1 MEMQSYEF
9 WFVVGSQSLYGPEV
23 LETVANR
30 AAEMVGALNASGNLP
45 CKLVYKVTAKTNKE
59 IADVVREANYDPTAP
74 VSSPGATPSALP
86 RCGSTA
92 LPACKSR
99 TAILPPSTT
108 VQSPTRRST
117 WTL

>member
-59 IADVVREANYDPTAP
+59 IAEAIEKQYGVAVDKKKVNAGEIKAFGSYTAE
-74 VSSPGATPSALP
+74 VKLYTGISAKM
-86 RCGSTA
+86 G
-92 LPACKSR
+92 
-99 TAILPPSTT
+99 
-108 VQSPTRRST
+108 VEVGE
-117 WTL
+117 

>member
-45 CKLVYKVTAKTNKE
+45 CKLVYKGGQ
-59 IADVVREANYDPTAP
+59 
-74 VSSPGATPSALP
+74 PG
-86 RCGSTA
+86 
-92 LPACKSR
+92 
-99 TAILPPSTT
+99 
-108 VQSPTRRST
+108 
-117 WTL
+117 